1 MLSDKEITKVLKEVK
16 GDKKIYTP
24 LKYFRGLKTK
34 EDVVTRFKKIEKKTY
49 APFKTD
55 IGMKT
60 KTSTWTKK
68 FYKAYPG
75 AYSLENKAKVTGVP
89 LEIIKQVYDKGLA
102 AWRTGHRP
110 GATPQQWGYARVHS
124 FLMGGP
130 TSRGP
135 DRLLAIEAGLL
146 KV

>member
-1 MLSDKEITKVLKEVK
+1 MLSDKEITKVLKDMK
-16 GDKKIYTP
+16 SSAP

-34 EDVVTRFKKIEKKTY
+34 EDVVTRVKKIEKKTY
-49 APFKTD
+49 APLKTD
-55 IGMKT
+55 IGIET

-75 AYSLENKAKVTGVP
+75 ARSLENKAKVTGVP
-89 LEIIKQVYDKGLA
+89 LDIIQQVYDKGLA

-146 KV
+146 NK

>member
-1 MLSDKEITKVLKEVK
+1 MLSDKEITKVLKDMK
-16 GDKKIYTP
+16 SSAP

-34 EDVVTRFKKIEKKTY
+34 EDVVTRVKKIEKKTY

-55 IGMKT
+55 IGIET

-75 AYSLENKAKVTGVP
+75 ARSLENKAKVTGVP
-89 LEIIKQVYDKGLA
+89 LDIIQQVYDKGLA

-146 KV
+146 KK

>member
-1 MLSDKEITKVLKEVK
+1 MLSDKEITKVLKDMK
-16 GDKKIYTP
+16 SSAP

-55 IGMKT
+55 IGIET

-75 AYSLENKAKVTGVP
+75 ARSLENKAKVTGVP
-89 LEIIKQVYDKGLA
+89 LDIIQQVYDKGLA

-146 KV
+146 KK

>member
-1 MLSDKEITKVLKEVK
+1 MLSDKEITKVLKDMK
-16 GDKKIYTP
+16 SSAP

-34 EDVVTRFKKIEKKTY
+34 EDVVTRVKKIEKKTY
-49 APFKTD
+49 ALFKTD
-55 IGMKT
+55 IGIET

-75 AYSLENKAKVTGVP
+75 ARSLENKAKVTGVP
-89 LEIIKQVYDKGLA
+89 LDIIQQVYDKGLA

-146 KV
+146 KK

>member
-1 MLSDKEITKVLKEVK
+1 MLSDKEITKVLKDMK
-16 GDKKIYTP
+16 SSAP

-34 EDVVTRFKKIEKKTY
+34 EDVVTRVKKIEKKTY

-55 IGMKT
+55 VGIET

-75 AYSLENKAKVTGVP
+75 ARSLENKAKVTGVP
-89 LEIIKQVYDKGLA
+89 LDIIQQVYDKGLA

-110 GATPQQWGYARVHS
+110 GASPQQWGYARVHS

>member
-1 MLSDKEITKVLKEVK
+1 MLSDKEITKVLKDMK
-16 GDKKIYTP
+16 SSAP

-34 EDVVTRFKKIEKKTY
+34 EDVVTRVKKIEKKTY

-55 IGMKT
+55 IGIET

-75 AYSLENKAKVTGVP
+75 ARSLENKAKVTGVP
-89 LEIIKQVYDKGLA
+89 LDIIQQVYDKGLA

-146 KV
+146 NK

>member
-55 IGMKT
+55 IGIKT
-60 KTSTWTKK
+60 KTSTWTTK
-68 FYKAYPG
+68 FYRAYPD
-75 AYSLENKAKVTGVP
+75 AKSLENKAKVTGVP
-89 LEIIKQVYDKGLA
+89 LDIIKQVYDKGLA

-135 DRLLAIEAGLL
+135 DRQLAIEAGLL
-146 KV
+146 KN

>member
-1 MLSDKEITKVLKEVK
+1 MLSDKEITKVLKDMK
-16 GDKKIYTP
+16 SSAP

-55 IGMKT
+55 IGIET

-75 AYSLENKAKVTGVP
+75 ARSLENKAKVTGVP
-89 LEIIKQVYDKGLA
+89 LDIIQQVYDKGLA

-146 KV
+146 NK

>member
-1 MLSDKEITKVLKEVK
+1 MLSDKEITKVLKDMK
-16 GDKKIYTP
+16 SSAP

-34 EDVVTRFKKIEKKTY
+34 EDVVTRVKKIEKKTY

-55 IGMKT
+55 IGMET

-75 AYSLENKAKVTGVP
+75 ARSLENKAKVTGVP
-89 LEIIKQVYDKGLA
+89 LDIIKQVYDKGLA

-110 GATPQQWGYARVHS
+110 EPRLSNGGTPGFTRS
-124 FLMGGP
+124 
-130 TSRGP
+130 
-135 DRLLAIEAGLL
+135 
-146 KV
+146 

>member
-1 MLSDKEITKVLKEVK
+1 MLSDKEITKALKDMK
-16 GDKKIYTP
+16 SSAP

-34 EDVVTRFKKIEKKTY
+34 EDVVTRVKKIEKKTY

-55 IGMKT
+55 VGIET

-75 AYSLENKAKVTGVP
+75 ARSLENKAKVTGVP
-89 LEIIKQVYDKGLA
+89 LDIIQQVYDKGLA
-102 AWRTGHRP
+102 AWRTGHSP
-110 GATPQQWGYARVHS
+110 GATHQQWGYARVHS
-124 FLMGGP
+124 LLMGGP

>member
-1 MLSDKEITKVLKEVK
+1 MLSDKEITEVLKDLK
-16 GDKKIYTP
+16 STAP

-34 EDVVTRFKKIEKKTY
+34 KDVVTRVKKIEKKTY
-49 APFKTD
+49 TPFKTD
-55 IGMKT
+55 IGIKT

-68 FYKAYPG
+68 FYKVYPG
-75 AYSLENKAKVTGVP
+75 AYSLNNKSKATGVP
-89 LEIIKQVYDKGLA
+89 LEIIKRVYDKGLA

-124 FLMGGP
+124 FLMRGP

-135 DRLLAIEAGLL
+135 DRPLAVKAGLL
-146 KV
+146 KN

>member
-1 MLSDKEITKVLKEVK
+1 MLSDKEITKVLKDVK

-55 IGMKT
+55 IGMET

-68 FYKAYPG
+68 FYNAYPG
-75 AYSLENKAKVTGVP
+75 AKSLVNKAMVTGVP
-89 LEIIKQVYDKGLA
+89 LDIIKQVYDKGLA

-146 KV
+146 KK

>member
-1 MLSDKEITKVLKEVK
+1 MLSDKEITKVLKDMK
-16 GDKKIYTP
+16 SSAP

-34 EDVVTRFKKIEKKTY
+34 EDVVTRVKKIEKKTY

-55 IGMKT
+55 IGIET

-75 AYSLENKAKVTGVP
+75 ARSLENKAKVTGVP
-89 LEIIKQVYDKGLA
+89 LDIIQQVYDKGLA

-124 FLMGGP
+124 FLIGGP

-146 KV
+146 NK

>member
-1 MLSDKEITKVLKEVK
+1 MLSDKEITEVLKELK
-16 GDKKIYTP
+16 SSAP

-34 EDVVTRFKKIEKKTY
+34 KDVAARIRKIEKKTY

-68 FYKAYPG
+68 FYRAYPG
-75 AYSLENKAKVTGVP
+75 AKSLENKAKVTGVP
-89 LEIIKQVYDKGLA
+89 LVIIKQVYDKGLA

-130 TSRGP
+130 TSIGP
-135 DRLLAIEAGLL
+135 DRPLAIEAGLL
-146 KV
+146 KK

>member
-1 MLSDKEITKVLKEVK
+1 MLSDKEITKVLKDMK
-16 GDKKIYTP
+16 SSAP

-34 EDVVTRFKKIEKKTY
+34 EDVVTRVKKIEKKTY

-60 KTSTWTKK
+60 KTSTWTTK
-68 FYKAYPG
+68 FYRAYPG
-75 AYSLENKAKVTGVP
+75 AKSLANKAKATGVS
-89 LEIIKQVYDKGLA
+89 LDIIKQVYDKGLA
-102 AWRTGHRP
+102 AWRMGHRP
-110 GATPQQWGYARVHS
+110 GATAQQWGYARVHS

-146 KV
+146 KK

>member
-1 MLSDKEITKVLKEVK
+1 MLSDKEITKVLKDMK
-16 GDKKIYTP
+16 SSAP
-24 LKYFRGLKTK
+24 LKYFRGLKRK
-34 EDVVTRFKKIEKKTY
+34 EDVMTRVKKIEKKTY

-55 IGMKT
+55 IGMET

-75 AYSLENKAKVTGVP
+75 ARSLKNKAKVTGVP
-89 LEIIKQVYDKGLA
+89 LDIIQQVYDKGLA

>member
-1 MLSDKEITKVLKEVK
+1 MLSDKEITKVLKDMK
-16 GDKKIYTP
+16 SSAP

-55 IGMKT
+55 IGIET

-68 FYKAYPG
+68 FYNAYPG
-75 AYSLENKAKVTGVP
+75 ARSLENKAKVTGVP
-89 LEIIKQVYDKGLA
+89 LDIIQQVYDKGLA

-146 KV
+146 KK

>member
-1 MLSDKEITKVLKEVK
+1 MLSDKEITKVLKDMK
-16 GDKKIYTP
+16 SSAP

-34 EDVVTRFKKIEKKTY
+34 EDVVTRVKKIEKKTY

-55 IGMKT
+55 IGIET

-75 AYSLENKAKVTGVP
+75 ARSFENKAKVTGVP
-89 LEIIKQVYDKGLA
+89 LDIIQQVYDKGLA

-146 KV
+146 KK

>member
-1 MLSDKEITKVLKEVK
+1 MLSDKEITKVLKDMK
-16 GDKKIYTP
+16 SSAP

-34 EDVVTRFKKIEKKTY
+34 EDVVTRVKKIEKKNY

-55 IGMKT
+55 IGMET

-75 AYSLENKAKVTGVP
+75 AKSLANKAMVTGVP
-89 LEIIKQVYDKGLA
+89 LDIIKQVYDKGLA

-135 DRLLAIEAGLL
+135 DRPLAIEAGLL

>member
-1 MLSDKEITKVLKEVK
+1 MLSDKEITKVLKDMK
-16 GDKKIYTP
+16 SSAP

-34 EDVVTRFKKIEKKTY
+34 EDVVTRVKKIEKKTY

-55 IGMKT
+55 IGIET

-75 AYSLENKAKVTGVP
+75 ARSLESKAKVTGVP
-89 LEIIKQVYDKGLA
+89 LDIIQQVYDKGLA

-146 KV
+146 NK

>member
-1 MLSDKEITKVLKEVK
+1 
-16 GDKKIYTP
+16 
-24 LKYFRGLKTK
+24 
-34 EDVVTRFKKIEKKTY
+34 VTRFKKIEKKTY

-55 IGMKT
+55 IGMET

-89 LEIIKQVYDKGLA
+89 LDIIKQVYDKGLA

-135 DRLLAIEAGLL
+135 DRLLAVEAGLL

>member
-1 MLSDKEITKVLKEVK
+1 MLSDKEITKVLKDMK
-16 GDKKIYTP
+16 SSAP

-34 EDVVTRFKKIEKKTY
+34 EDVVTRVKKIEKKTY

-55 IGMKT
+55 IGMKI

-68 FYKAYPG
+68 VYKAYPG
-75 AYSLENKAKVTGVP
+75 AYSLENKSKVTGVP
-89 LEIIKQVYDKGLA
+89 LDIIKQVYDKGLA

-130 TSRGP
+130 TSHGP

-146 KV
+146 KK

>member
-1 MLSDKEITKVLKEVK
+1 MLSDKEITKVLKDMK
-16 GDKKIYTP
+16 SSAP

-34 EDVVTRFKKIEKKTY
+34 EDVVTRVKKIEKKTY

-55 IGMKT
+55 IGMET

-75 AYSLENKAKVTGVP
+75 ARSLENKAKVTGVP
-89 LEIIKQVYDKGLA
+89 LVTIQQVYDKGLA

-146 KV
+146 KK

>member
-1 MLSDKEITKVLKEVK
+1 MLSDKEITKVLKDMK
-16 GDKKIYTP
+16 SSAP

-34 EDVVTRFKKIEKKTY
+34 EDVATRVKKIEKKTY

-55 IGMKT
+55 IGIET

-75 AYSLENKAKVTGVP
+75 ARSLENKAKVTGVP
-89 LEIIKQVYDKGLA
+89 LDIIQQVYDKGLA

-146 KV
+146 KK

>member
-1 MLSDKEITKVLKEVK
+1 MLSDKEITKVLKDMK
-16 GDKKIYTP
+16 SSAP

-34 EDVVTRFKKIEKKTY
+34 EDVVTRVKKIEKKTY

-55 IGMKT
+55 VGIET

-75 AYSLENKAKVTGVP
+75 ARSLENKAKVTGVP
-89 LEIIKQVYDKGLA
+89 LDIIQQVYDKGLA

-146 KV
+146 KK

>member
-1 MLSDKEITKVLKEVK
+1 MLSDKEITEVLKDLK
-16 GDKKIYTP
+16 STAP

-34 EDVVTRFKKIEKKTY
+34 KDVVTRVKKIEKKTY
-49 APFKTD
+49 TPFKTD
-55 IGMKT
+55 IGIKT

-68 FYKAYPG
+68 FYKVYPG
-75 AYSLENKAKVTGVP
+75 AYSLNNKSKATGVP
-89 LEIIKQVYDKGLA
+89 LEIIKRVYDKGLA

-124 FLMGGP
+124 FLMRGP

-135 DRLLAIEAGLL
+135 DRPLAIEAGLL

>member
-1 MLSDKEITKVLKEVK
+1 MLSDKEITKVLKDLK
-16 GDKKIYTP
+16 SSAP

-34 EDVVTRFKKIEKKTY
+34 EDVVTRVKKIEKKTY

-55 IGMKT
+55 IGIET

-75 AYSLENKAKVTGVP
+75 ARSLENKAKVTGVP
-89 LEIIKQVYDKGLA
+89 LDIIQQVYDKGLA

-146 KV
+146 KK

>member
-1 MLSDKEITKVLKEVK
+1 MLSDKEITKVLKDMK
-16 GDKKIYTP
+16 SSAP

-34 EDVVTRFKKIEKKTY
+34 EDVVTRVKKIEKKTY

-55 IGMKT
+55 VGIET

-75 AYSLENKAKVTGVP
+75 ARSLENKAKVTGVP
-89 LEIIKQVYDKGLA
+89 LDIIQQVYDKGLA

-135 DRLLAIEAGLL
+135 DRLLAIGAGLL

>member
-1 MLSDKEITKVLKEVK
+1 MLSDKEITKVLKDLK
-16 GDKKIYTP
+16 SSAP

-34 EDVVTRFKKIEKKTY
+34 EDVVTRVKKIEKKTY
-49 APFKTD
+49 TPFKTD
-55 IGMKT
+55 IGIKT

-68 FYKAYPG
+68 FYKVYPG
-75 AYSLENKAKVTGVP
+75 AYSLNNKSKATGVP
-89 LEIIKQVYDKGLA
+89 LEIIKRVYDKGLA

-124 FLMGGP
+124 FLMRGP

-135 DRLLAIEAGLL
+135 DRPLAIEAGLL